1 MKSAYS
7 IPAEAVLI
15 YNNALN
21 LTDKGDFIPA
31 LDEYK
36 KAISMYPEF
45 LEAYNNIGE
54 LYSKMGDS
62 TQAKSTYIEALTID
76 RNYKVLLNLG
86 VEFYNEGSYDQALK
100 HFNES
105 VDRKADFIE
114 GQFYAG
120 MANFNLKNFKRA
132 EVHFN
137 NVIAMDF
144 KHLKTNYLLST
155 IYYEWKNYKKSMECL
170 DRIKDIA
177 DDPVL
182 VNKFYGF
189 CCYHLGRFPEAI
201 DYLQTAMESCPA
213 YDKFKSYIKSL
224 SYENKLSEIGNLK
237 EKISE
242 METRINKKNSVI
254 SLGDYTHLSML
265 YIFDGEYAKAQ
276 KLLKSAKI

>member
-7 IPAEAVLI
+7 VPAEAVLV
-15 YNNALN
+15 YNKALS

-36 KAISMYPEF
+36 KAISMYPDF

-62 TQAKSTYIEALTID
+62 NNAKNIYIKALDID
-76 RNYKVLLNLG
+76 RNYRILLNLG
-86 VEFYNEGSYDQALK
+86 VEFYNEGNYDVALK

-120 MANFNLKNFKRA
+120 MANFNLKNFKKA

-144 KHLKTNYLLST
+144 KHLKTNYLLSA

-177 DDPVL
+177 DDHVL

-189 CCYHLGRFPEAI
+189 CCYHLGRYSEAI
-201 DYLQTAMESCPA
+201 DYLQTAMKSCPS
-213 YDKFKSYIKSL
+213 YDKFKDYLSSL
-224 SYENKLSEIGNLK
+224 TYEKKLSEIGNVK

-242 METRINKKNSVI
+242 VETKVKSKNYI
-254 SLGDYTHLSML
+254 MTLADYTHLSML
-265 YIFDGEYAKAQ
+265 YIFNGEYSKAE